1 MSDYL
6 TWLASRDENRLAVI
20 INNRPE
26 VMRGTVPADLAVL
39 ASRLTEYHGIAAALL
54 RQPRPAVQV
63 LTAVLLLGGRAS
75 LTQCARVLDP
85 GSAAGGHRDRIRDW
99 VSRVED
105 FGLAWADDDVV
116 NTAPVVSAVL
126 AVPADWGLPARALL
140 EELSKDALTPT
151 LRAWGLPRQSTKAAT
166 VAVLAEAFG
175 DPVRLAG
182 QLDRLTLRQREL
194 LGETDPLDLTRRIA
208 DQRWIAERAEAYRE
222 ARVAGLLLSSY
233 EYSPFSGETPAEVRL
248 ALSGTLLPFEP
259 VAPSLPM
266 TEVSADMVA
275 RESRAALELFNEAA
289 LSVLDHLRGQSVKC
303 LQSGGIGA
311 REITRIAKAS
321 RVDPTVVRLV
331 LDLAAAA
338 GLLEQVGSALR
349 WGEVAKAWRDLDAGP
364 RVTLLV
370 EQWPRIP
377 WSPTQSH
384 DAAGRSLALRDP
396 ARACPLCRDGRRTT
410 LEEWVRQEG
419 AVDDA
424 ILADRVAWIRP
435 LTHTSHREVV
445 EEPETWDYR
454 WRSRRTARTVSA
466 PPMVMSEDTPSLGT
480 VAEEARLLGLVAHGA
495 STPLLRALL
504 ANDRAAVVSMAGA
517 MLPAAAITA
526 TFGSDLT
533 AVAVGPPSGGLS
545 ALLDSCSDRES
556 RGGAVTWRF
565 STASVRRALDAGWT
579 AAQLAERLA
588 EVAASGLP
596 QPLGYLLA
604 DVGRRHGRLRV
615 APAQAVIRCDD
626 EALLAEVTVDRK
638 LHKLALRLVAPT
650 VAVSAQGD
658 AETIAAL
665 RAAGYLPMPE
675 SPESPESP
683 EPAGMAGMDVVVP
696 ALRQVDVMDRHPRSA
711 PTAEPAVPLEDAA
724 AAAARLVGLR
734 HAPGSGTADRHLVSA
749 IRRAN
754 RTLSEPEIDTLAE
767 ALLAGQAVRI
777 RYRSA
782 SSALTER
789 VVSDLELSGQLLE
802 GWCHLRNAERVFRLS
817 EILSVGYA

>member
-1 MSDYL
+1 
-6 TWLASRDENRLAVI
+6 
-20 INNRPE
+20 
-26 VMRGTVPADLAVL
+26 
-39 ASRLTEYHGIAAALL
+39 
-54 RQPRPAVQV
+54 
-63 LTAVLLLGGRAS
+63 VLLLGGRAS

-116 NTAPVVSAVL
+116 NAAPLVSGVL

-151 LRAWGLPRQSTKAAT
+151 LQAWGLPRQSTKAAT

-182 QLDRLTLRQREL
+182 QLGRLTLRQREL

-233 EYSPFSGETPAEVRL
+233 EYSPFSGETPAEVRM
-248 ALSGTLLPFEP
+248 ALIGTLLPFEP
-259 VAPSLPM
+259 VAPPLPM

-303 LQSGGIGA
+303 LQSGGVGA

-321 RVDPTVVRLV
+321 RVDPTLVRLV

-338 GLLEQVGSALR
+338 GILEQVGPALR

-419 AVDDA
+419 GVSDA
-424 ILADRVAWIRP
+424 ALADRVAWSRP

-445 EEPETWDYR
+445 EEPETWDYG
-454 WRSRRTARTVSA
+454 WRSRRTAARAVPD
-466 PPMVMSEDTPSLGT
+466 PPMLMSEDTPSLGT

-504 ANDRAAVVSMAGA
+504 ANDRAAVVSLAGA

-565 STASVRRALDAGWT
+565 SPASVRRALDAGWT

-588 EVAASGLP
+588 EVSASGLP
-596 QPLGYLLA
+596 QPLSYLLA

-638 LHKLALRLVAPT
+638 LHKLALRPVAPT

-675 SPESPESP
+675 SPEPAES
-683 EPAGMAGMDVVVP
+683 AGMDVVVP
-696 ALRQVDVMDRHPRSA
+696 ALPQVDVMDRHPRSA